1 MDLSIENYS
10 IQIEHFQELDEAF
23 GLLSE
28 QSPHQVSLD
37 FPASYIHNVLK

>member
-1 MDLSIENYS
+1 MDLRIEIFS

-28 QSPHQVSLD
+28 QSPPPGESG
-37 FPASYIHNVLK
+37 FSG